1 MQKIV
6 LIMALT
12 VSLILAGISVAL
24 LIIYGADVAVGGT
37 TAGEGF
43 LPLDAMTRGIGFGTP
58 PIILSFVAYFIS
70 RKEPSKPL
78 GGLII
83 AAGILVIIGGAVFI
97 VGAGEAENIARMAGE
112 GGSLIGIGAVLTALG
127 AIKIKKS

>member
-1 MQKIV
+1 MKENTSQ
-6 LIMALT
+6 
-12 VSLILAGISVAL
+12 
-24 LIIYGADVAVGGT
+24 
-37 TAGEGF
+37 F
-43 LPLDAMTRGIGFGTP
+43 RLPLKMF
-58 PIILSFVAYFIS
+58 FS

-112 GGSLIGIGAVLTALG
+112 GGGLIGIGTVLTALG